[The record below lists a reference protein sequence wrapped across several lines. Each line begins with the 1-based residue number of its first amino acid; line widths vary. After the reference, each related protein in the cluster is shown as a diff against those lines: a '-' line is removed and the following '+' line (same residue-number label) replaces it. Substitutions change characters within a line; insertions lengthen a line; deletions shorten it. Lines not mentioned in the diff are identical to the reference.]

1 MDRETGNLT
10 RSFQFML
17 RHLDADLENLLEQ
30 SVPPVD
36 LSMLACFRGMM
47 LKLKKE
53 ACKERLA
60 AQMAAATAQQAEA
73 KVEDDLVKLIAYFEE
88 KKALANRQA
97 SRILSVSTIHRSF
110 AFQRSKAMLG
120 SLGPV
125 SRARVCDLW
134 GDEDNRTTPL
144 QRVQQRGLRGTKEI
158 LTGLLENM
166 SAPSGKPV
174 IVADLVPNQFN
185 EFGRA
190 IAELQIEKFNNPGS
204 CYNWHFVSYPHPDDL
219 ECNSFAAAH
228 CWCLHECVVLG
239 LSDNE
244 FDRQMTTQP
253 LISSQD
259 WWDASPQAGP
269 KLRPQA
275 DTERLVVPTLEVLSL
290 DTDFKVTLP
299 ETVKSALGT
308 SKSESWQKKVNA
320 LNLQSAPLGT
330 STPAAVSGAGAGQ
343 AEGRTGNRNVARTL
357 CRPEFSPGATPPDLL
372 RTLVLDMMPVG
383 ELEEKLQRLHKQEAT
398 FDFDFWLEHSDGK
411 SAAFDTALRSFV
423 QAPASSCDK
432 IDVFIETGTEPGI
445 YLGNSSESES
455 VTMQAGELCGFN
467 IGSFVERAQGMARN
481 NKDKRLPFMLEND
494 WSLVVFLDPVR
505 GKVAMSVAELVCH
518 ATQTHGITEVNLV
531 DHKLQ
536 QMLDDG
542 VSLRMFRY
550 TVEAN
555 AKVNC
560 FEPKALEE
568 GADARSSQLGAA
580 MRGRFT
586 KYPLSGPNCALLW
599 EARRGLKL
607 KLFHLRLTDSL
618 SL

>member
-10 RSFQFML
+10 KSFQ
-17 RHLDADLENLLEQ
+17 
-30 SVPPVD
+30 
-36 LSMLACFRGMM
+36 
-47 LKLKKE
+47 
-53 ACKERLA
+53 LA

-73 KVEDDLVKLIAYFEE
+73 KVEDDLVKLTSYFEE

-120 SLGPV
+120 ALGPV

-134 GDEDNRTTPL
+134 GDEDNRITPL
-144 QRVQQRGLRGTKEI
+144 QRVQQRGVRGTRET
-158 LTGLLENM
+158 LMGLLENM
-166 SAPSGKPV
+166 SVPSGKPV

-185 EFGRA
+185 EWGRA
-190 IAELQIEKFNNPGS
+190 IAEMQIEKFDNPTS

-219 ECNSFAAAH
+219 DATALQQHIAGVFMNV
-228 CWCLHECVVLG
+228 W
-239 LSDNE
+239 
-244 FDRQMTTQP
+244 
-253 LISSQD
+253 SSD
-259 WWDASPQAGP
+259 WWDTSSQAGP
-269 KLRPQA
+269 KVRPQSDA
-275 DTERLVVPTLEVLSL
+275 ERLVVPSLEVLSL

-299 ETVKSALGT
+299 ESVKSALGT
-308 SKSESWQKKVNA
+308 SKSESLQKKVNA
-320 LNLQSAPLGT
+320 LNLQSTPLGS

-343 AEGRTGNRNVARTL
+343 AEGRKSYSAYTNKK
-357 CRPEFSPGATPPDLL
+357 L
-372 RTLVLDMMPVG
+372 RLIF
-383 ELEEKLQRLHKQEAT
+383 R
-398 FDFDFWLEHSDGK
+398 LEHSGGK

-432 IDVFIETGTEPGI
+432 IDVFIETGTDPGI
-445 YLGNSSESES
+445 YLGNTSESET
-455 VTMQAGELCGFN
+455 VTMEAGELCGFN
-467 IGSFVERAQGMARN
+467 LGSFVERAQGMARN
-481 NKDKRLPFMLEND
+481 NKDKHLPFMLEND

-505 GKVAMSVAELVCH
+505 GKVAMSVADLVCH

-531 DHKLQ
+531 DHMLQ
-536 QMLDDG
+536 QMLEDDG

-550 TVEAN
+550 TLEPN
-555 AKVNC
+555 AKLNC

-599 EARRGLKL
+599 EARRGFKL
-607 KLFHLRLTDSL
+607 KLMFHL
-618 SL
+618 